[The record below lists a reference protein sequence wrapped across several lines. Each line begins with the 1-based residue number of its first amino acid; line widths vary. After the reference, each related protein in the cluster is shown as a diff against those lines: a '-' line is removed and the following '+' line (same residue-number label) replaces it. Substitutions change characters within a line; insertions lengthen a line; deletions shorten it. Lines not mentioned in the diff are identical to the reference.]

1 MKKKPK
7 LPAKKIIRTRV
18 KKRAPSGRRRA
29 RMSFEQAME
38 EVFEEDKEILAALAK
53 I

>member
-1 MKKKPK
+1 MKKRTK

-18 KKRAPSGRRRA
+18 KKRALLGRRRA

-38 EVFEEDKEILAALAK
+38 EVFEEDKEVLAALAK